1 MWLCV
6 MVNCHSNVYDLH
18 AVCVRNELLLASQ
31 ESSHQYW
38 SSSGVQN
45 FGEFTVGEEQ
55 LKGFT
60 IRTLSVLE
68 GNVRTVHMYL
78 DPYEDPPSDSVP
90 YHQLDTRWKVLQFQT
105 ITDVIE
111 EMAKVQRRTG
121 NHPIVIHCK

>member
-1 MWLCV
+1 

-38 SSSGVQN
+38 PSSGVQN
-45 FGEFTVGEEQ
+45 FGEFTVDLIGEEQ

-90 YHQLDTRWKVLQFQT
+90 YHQLDTRWKVLQFS
-105 ITDVIE
+105 D
-111 EMAKVQRRTG
+111 
-121 NHPIVIHCK
+121 HH